1 MKYSFPVSGVTE
13 QLQSADSMNVGV
25 CLLETISALTFP
37 SAVFT
42 VSLMTWSLQPT
53 AEASNDIDIMIA
65 STEE

>member
-1 MKYSFPVSGVTE
+1 MFLYVTG

-53 AEASNDIDIMIA
+53 AKVFNDTDITMA
-65 STEE
+65 GTEE